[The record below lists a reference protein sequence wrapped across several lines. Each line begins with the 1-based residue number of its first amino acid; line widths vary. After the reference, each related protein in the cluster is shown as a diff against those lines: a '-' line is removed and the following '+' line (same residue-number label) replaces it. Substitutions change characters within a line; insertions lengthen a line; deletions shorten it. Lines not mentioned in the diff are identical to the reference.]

1 VSEHVVNSDDGGGG
15 GGALAAPAGD
25 VVPGRERPY
34 VNPHDDDHGRPHG
47 NGDLVAHQFDDL
59 AQQNDAN
66 TLGMWTFL
74 ATEVLFF
81 GAVIFSYL
89 LYRSLYPEAWR
100 LGSELLADFTFLKL
114 PVGFWNTG
122 VLLTSSLT
130 VVLMVHAAVEGD
142 RRALVRWILATMVLG
157 LAFIAIKLTE
167 YRHDWDEGLFPEKR
181 FTLPYE
187 VQAHPERFKDRF
199 RPELIDLFMKAPPR
213 EVQLFFVF
221 YFIMTGIHATH
232 MIIGAGLFLWLLIK
246 ARRGAFTPLKHAPV
260 EIVGLYWHFVDLVWI
275 FLFPLLYLNR

>member
-1 VSEHVVNSDDGGGG
+1 VSEHAVHSDGGGR
-15 GGALAAPAGD
+15 GAIATPAADA
-25 VVPGRERPY
+25 VPGRERPY
-34 VNPHDDDHGRPHG
+34 VNPHDDDHGRGHG

-114 PVGFWNTG
+114 PVGFWNTA

-142 RRALVRWILATMVLG
+142 RRALVRWIVCTMVLG
-157 LAFIAIKLTE
+157 LAFVGIKLTE
-167 YRHDWDEGLFPEKR
+167 YHHDWVEGLFPGTR
-181 FTLPYE
+181 FFYPSEHKLPE
-187 VQAHPERFKDRF
+187 GAD
-199 RPELIDLFMKAPPR
+199 PR
-213 EVQLFFVF
+213 ELQLFFVF

-246 ARRGAFTPLKHAPV
+246 AQRGGFTPLKHAPV
-260 EIVGLYWHFVDLVWI
+260 EIIGLYWHFVDLVWI

>member
-1 VSEHVVNSDDGGGG
+1 VSEHVVHSDDG
-15 GGALAAPAGD
+15 ARAAPAGD
-25 VVPGRERPY
+25 AVPGRERPY
-34 VNPHDDDHGRPHG
+34 INPADDDHGRQHG

-66 TLGMWTFL
+66 TLGMWAFL

-89 LYRSLYPEAWR
+89 LYRSLYPEPWR
-100 LGSELLADFTFLKL
+100 LGSELLAEFTFLKL
-114 PVGFWNTG
+114 PVGFWNTA

-142 RRALVRWILATMVLG
+142 RPALVRWIVLTMVLG
-157 LAFIAIKLTE
+157 LAFLGIKFLE
-167 YRHDWDEGLFPEKR
+167 YRHDWHDGLFPGHR
-181 FTLPYE
+181 FFWPSEPQNQQRLGN
-187 VQAHPERFKDRF
+187 AN
-199 RPELIDLFMKAPPR
+199 PR
-213 EVQLFFVF
+213 ELQLFFVF

-232 MIIGAGLFLWLLIK
+232 MVIGAGLFLWLLIK
-246 ARRGAFTPLKHAPV
+246 AQRGAFTPLKHAPV
-260 EIVGLYWHFVDLVWI
+260 EIIGLYWHFVDLVWI